1 MNLFKHPRQVCMTYF
16 EHFKLSM
23 NFSML
28 FFYAGFAAVIH
39 AFIPDLHI
47 HTTSETVDKIK
58 NILSEKGCRDSKKDE
73 KLE

>member
-1 MNLFKHPRQVCMTYF
+1 MNLFKHPTKVCMTYM

-23 NFSML
+23 NFSIL
-28 FFYAGFAAVIH
+28 FFYGGFSAIFH

-58 NILSEKGCRDSKKDE
+58 TILSEKGCRDSEKHD